1 MSDTLQTTCPHCAAG
16 NPQEALYCNQCGQ
29 QLAAAPAPASSP
41 VVELALWRQF
51 IGLRADAYLERFKV
65 FRDGTQE
72 RFVPTWH
79 WPAFGVGWLWYLY
92 RKMYLHAAIFLFG
105 GLLPMVLGAGLV
117 GVVIWNL
124 FAALAAN
131 YLYYM
136 HIKLTLAQIE
146 HKAERDQETR
156 DQLIH
161 DAGGI
166 QPYVW
171 WLGAGLMALAIGAGI
186 MEVPAPIT
194 PPASDSP
201 A

>member
-1 MSDTLQTTCPHCAAG
+1 MTCPSCATV
-16 NPQEALYCNQCGQ
+16 NPQEALYCNKCGQ
-29 QLAAAPAPASSP
+29 PLSVASVPAPSP
-41 VVELALWRQF
+41 IAELALWRQF
-51 IGLRADAYLERFKV
+51 IGPRADSYLERFRI
-65 FRDGTQE
+65 FREGAQE

-79 WPAFGVGWLWYLY
+79 WPAFGAGWLWYLY
-92 RKMYLHAAIFLFG
+92 RKMYLHAAVFLFG

-124 FAALAAN
+124 FAAVAAN

-136 HIKLTLAQIE
+136 HVKLSLAMIE
-146 HKAERDQETR
+146 RRAGLNQDARDR
-156 DQLIH
+156 LIH

-171 WLGAGLMALAIGAGI
+171 WLGLGLMALAIGAG
-186 MEVPAPIT
+186 MTEAPALVT
-194 PPASDSP
+194 PPSNGSP

>member
-1 MSDTLQTTCPHCAAG
+1 MICPRCANQ
-16 NPQEALYCNQCGQ
+16 NPPEAAYCSQCGTP
-29 QLAAAPAPASSP
+29 LSPAASAAAPILADI
-41 VVELALWRQF
+41 ALWRTF
-51 IGLRADAYLERFKV
+51 IGPRADYYLERFRL
-65 FRDGTQE
+65 FREGTAE
-72 RFVPTWH
+72 RFAPTWH

-105 GLLPMVLGAGLV
+105 GLLPMVLGAGMV

-124 FAALAAN
+124 FAAIAAN

-136 HIKLTLAQIE
+136 HIKLSLALIE
-146 HKAERDQETR
+146 RRAGLDEAARAR
-156 DQLIH
+156 LIT

-171 WLGAGLMALAIGAGI
+171 WLGVGLVALAIAAGI
-186 MEVPAPIT
+186 MEAPAPVT
-194 PPASDSP
+194 PPSQGDP

>member
-1 MSDTLQTTCPHCAAG
+1 MNDTLQTTCPHCAAD
-16 NPQEALYCNQCGQ
+16 NPQEALYCNRCGQ
-29 QLAAAPAPASSP
+29 QLAAAPVSASSA
-41 VVELALWRQF
+41 VVEFAFWRQF
-51 IGLRADAYLERFKV
+51 IGPRADAYLERFRV
-65 FRDGTQE
+65 FREGTQE

-105 GLLPMVLGAGLV
+105 GLLPMILGAGLV

-124 FAALAAN
+124 FAAVAAN

-136 HIKLTLAQIE
+136 HIKLSLAQIE
-146 HKAERDQETR
+146 QKAGLDQEAR
-156 DQLIH
+156 DHLIH

-166 QPYVW
+166 QSYVW
-171 WLGAGLMALAIGAGI
+171 WLGIGLMALAIGAGV
-186 MEVPAPIT
+186 MDAPAPIT